1 MEKSQICY
9 LSESLKRHEIS
20 ILQLMYLGAV
30 STVGSLVMALIL
42 EESTMPSSLVEWMLL
57 LLTGVSKR

>member
-1 MEKSQICY
+1 
-9 LSESLKRHEIS
+9 
-20 ILQLMYLGAV
+20 MYLGAV